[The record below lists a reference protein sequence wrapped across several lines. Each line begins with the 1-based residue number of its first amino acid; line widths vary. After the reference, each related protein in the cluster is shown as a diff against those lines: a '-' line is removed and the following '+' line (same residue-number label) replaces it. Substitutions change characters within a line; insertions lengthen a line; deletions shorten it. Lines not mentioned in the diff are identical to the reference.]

1 MAASRGGY
9 RTSRSS
15 VTPGRASA
23 APRATPTAPPTASPT
38 APPTATVA
46 APWVLLRAAHGGPT
60 VAVTTLVAVLAAG
73 RGVGWGT
80 ALLLAGAVLA
90 GQLTIGWVNDLVDL
104 RRDREVGRT
113 DKPLATGELPVGVV
127 HTALA
132 LAAVAAVGLS
142 LALGWRSALVHLV
155 LVVGSGQAYNLG
167 LKATAWSWLPY
178 AVAFGT
184 LPAVVTLAGAAPTW
198 PELWLM
204 VAAGT
209 LGVAAHFLN
218 VVPDLADDAATG
230 VRGLPHRI
238 GETGSRVAA
247 TTLLVTASVAAL
259 LGRDGSPEPWGWV
272 LLVLVLGLAAVSLRG
287 RGRSPFRAAVAIA
300 LVDVVLVAAG

>member
-1 MAASRGGY
+1 M
-9 RTSRSS
+9 
-15 VTPGRASA
+15 
-23 APRATPTAPPTASPT
+23 
-38 APPTATVA
+38 
-46 APWVLLRAAHGGPT
+46 LLRAAHGGPT
-60 VAVTTLVAVLAAG
+60 LAVTTLVAVLAGG
-73 RGVGWGT
+73 RGVGWQAG
-80 ALLLAGAVLA
+80 LLLVGAVLA

-113 DKPLATGELPVGVV
+113 DKPLATGELPVAAVR
-127 HTALA
+127 TALA
-132 LAAVAAVGLS
+132 LAAAATVGLS

-167 LKATAWSWLPY
+167 LKATAWSWVPY

-184 LPAVVTLAGAAPTW
+184 LPAVVTLAGADPTW
-198 PELWLM
+198 PEPWLM
-204 VAAGT
+204 LAAGT

-238 GETGSRVAA
+238 GETASRVTA
-247 TTLLVTASVAAL
+247 TTLLVVASLAAL
-259 LGRDGSPEPWGWV
+259 LGRDGAPGAWGWA

-287 RGRSPFRAAVAIA
+287 RGRTPFRAAVAIA